1 MMSNPW
7 ALFAVLFG
15 LHLAL
20 GLVAYFERRLKPLM
34 ALLQIW
40 QTNTCSLVLIAKH
53 YDALGLRV
61 PDQLLVEP
69 DSALTSMLRRLEAR
83 VSLEV
88 AAVLFVALIPS
99 SVLTAFL
106 L

>member
-1 MMSNPW
+1 MMSNPLV
-7 ALFAVLFG
+7 LFTVLFG

-34 ALLQIW
+34 AMLRIW
-40 QTNTCSLVLIAKH
+40 ETNTCSLVLMAKH

-61 PDQLLVEP
+61 PDQLLIEP
-69 DSALTSMLRRLEAR
+69 DSVLTSVLRRLQAR

-99 SVLTAFL
+99 GVLTAFL
-106 L
+106 I